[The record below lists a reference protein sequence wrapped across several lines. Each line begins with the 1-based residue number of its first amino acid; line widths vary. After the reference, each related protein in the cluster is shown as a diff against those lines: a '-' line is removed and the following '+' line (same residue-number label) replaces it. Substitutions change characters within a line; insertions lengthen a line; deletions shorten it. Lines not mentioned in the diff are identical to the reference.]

1 MDEVRVKAFRAL
13 KPPCVELS
21 QVALRYKGKKAT
33 GKDLIKALEDLQE
46 TLRAVIKQA
55 NTLDSK
61 LAEYVFFPLSHIFR
75 DTKDLPIRA
84 VELALQCLQ
93 ILVAHGWQ
101 SQLSPDLG
109 KQLLI
114 LLTFLAGGSATDA
127 KVKDINEELG
137 SAAFD
142 CLATLFEASRDPFLG
157 DNIIQSHDVPILG
170 HAVAVMLD
178 GITDGPSAKVR
189 LAALAALNNMIS
201 GIADDEAL
209 KNVFPGIV
217 SSLTK
222 VLSSKN
228 GAKPSYRVL
237 TASLAT
243 LTKILC
249 KVISDDEA
257 GESSEAQADAVAF
270 IEAKEDG
277 ESSWATATAGQ
288 VRMALANILPLRY
301 HERPEVR
308 AAFFKLCVSVIEQ
321 CRKSLSQSIPMLTD
335 TLIVLCSQASEIET
349 ANIFTLNGILAADA
363 SLLEIVKSSLHD
375 WIVALPRVMQSN
387 DDTRKR
393 KALEQISTSFRVLQN
408 QDIRLDTLNDSMAV
422 NLRASVTAAIQDSSK
437 AIRPVPESSLEVTQL
452 LQFRSRSLS
461 FTPVLFN
468 ESSSRIAMTGLQKL
482 AEQLKALPT
491 SISLQQGIVNVNA
504 LRSTSGDEQ
513 LASLWLSLQLLN
525 DASVDASAVDQY
537 LNLPPEY
544 DAHEQLLDEVYS
556 FSLDVL
562 AKSTFED
569 EDRWRLQALAL
580 ETVAIQARN
589 QKYDFR
595 PELVDALYP
604 ILERLGSNNAA
615 LQQHAMTC
623 LNIVSNS
630 CDYPDSASLIVDNA
644 DYLANAVALKLNTFD
659 ISPEAPQVLV
669 MMIRLCG
676 SALIPYLDDLVE
688 SVFSI
693 LACYH
698 GYPKLVESLFSV
710 LNAIVEEV
718 AKSSTPLIEAN
729 SENNRPRAYQPT
741 GIADLAS
748 ILHTNLEQTTRPL
761 SQLAP
766 SPPEPTLDQ
775 DEEQSSSPPRPSSPP
790 PAPLSKTDTL
800 ITSITSLTPSHLTTP
815 SPALRLGI
823 LTLLTSALPI
833 LTSNTD
839 NFLPIAATLWPV
851 TSIRLYDSKENEPST
866 TLAAAN
872 ALSILCKCA
881 GDFLASRVE
890 DDWDQ
895 VCKSYRRVEKEM
907 KEESRTQSKVKGK
920 ENEIAKASTGRG
932 MRWKAWNAVVGLLL
946 VTVRD
951 VGVTSEIEDGIFEML
966 GWLAF
971 EREDVRDVLEML
983 NADTLWLIEEKAR
996 GEVLV
1001 KPHTLE
1007 GVHFRDVKL

>member
-1 MDEVRVKAFRAL
+1 MDEARVKAFRAL

-21 QVALRYKGKKAT
+21 QVALRYKGRKAT
-33 GKDLIKALEDLQE
+33 GNDLIKALEDLQE
-46 TLRAVIKQA
+46 TLQAASKQA
-55 NTLDSK
+55 NALDSK
-61 LAEYVFFPLSHIFR
+61 LAEYAFFPLSYIFR
-75 DTKDLPIRA
+75 DTKDLPVRA

-101 SQLSPDLG
+101 GQLSPDLG
-109 KQLLI
+109 KQLLM
-114 LLTFLAGGSATDA
+114 LLSFLAGGSATDA
-127 KVKDINEELG
+127 KVEDVNEELG
-137 SAAFD
+137 TAAFD
-142 CLATLFEASRDPFLG
+142 CLAALFGASRGSFLG
-157 DNIIQSHDVPILG
+157 SNAIQSHDVPILG
-170 HAVAVMLD
+170 HTVTVMLD
-178 GITDGPSAKVR
+178 GVTDGPSVKVR
-189 LAALAALNNMIS
+189 LAALAALNNMTN
-201 GIADDEAL
+201 GITDDEAL

-222 VLSSKN
+222 VLSSKS
-228 GAKPSYRVL
+228 GAKLSYRVL

-249 KVISDDEA
+249 KVISDDKV
-257 GESSEAQADAVAF
+257 GESSEAQAGAVAG
-270 IEAKEDG
+270 IEAREDG
-277 ESSWATATAGQ
+277 KSSWATATAGQ
-288 VRMALANILPLRY
+288 VKMALANILPLRY

-308 AAFFKLCVSVIEQ
+308 AALFKLCISVIQQ
-321 CRKSLSQSIPMLTD
+321 CRRSLSQSIPMLTD
-335 TLIVLCSQASEIET
+335 TLIVLCSQASETEA

-393 KALEQISTSFRVLQN
+393 KTIEQISTSFRVLQN
-408 QDIRLDTLNDSMAV
+408 QDIRLDILNDSMAV
-422 NLRASVTAAIQDSSK
+422 NLRASVATAIQDSSK
-437 AIRPVPESSLEVTQL
+437 GIRPVSESGLEVTHL
-452 LQFRSRSLS
+452 LQSRSRSMS
-461 FTPVLFN
+461 FVPVLFN
-468 ESSSRIAMTGLQKL
+468 ESSSRTTMTGLQKL
-482 AEQLKALPT
+482 AVQLKALPM
-491 SISLQQGIVNVNA
+491 SISLQQGMVNVNT

-513 LASLWLSLQLLN
+513 LASFWLSLQLLN

-569 EDRWRLQALAL
+569 EDRWKLQALAL
-580 ETVAIQARN
+580 ETVALQARN

-604 ILERLGSNNAA
+604 ILERLISNNAA

-659 ISPEAPQVLV
+659 ISPQAPQVLV
-669 MMIRLCG
+669 MMVRLCG

-710 LNAIVEEV
+710 LNAIVEEA
-718 AKSSTPLIEAN
+718 AKSPTPAIEAN
-729 SENNRPRAYQPT
+729 SKKNRPRAYQPIS
-741 GIADLAS
+741 IADLAS
-748 ILHTNLEQTTRPL
+748 ILRTNLEQTTRLL
-761 SQLAP
+761 SPPP
-766 SPPEPTLDQ
+766 SPPPEPTLDP
-775 DEEQSSSPPRPSSPP
+775 EEQQPSPPSRPSSPP

-800 ITSITSLTPSHLTTP
+800 ITYITSLTPSYLTTP
-815 SPALRLGI
+815 SPALRLEI
-823 LTLLTSALPI
+823 LTLLSSALPI

-851 TSIRLYDSKENEPST
+851 TSIRLYDSKDNEPST

-895 VCKSYRRVEKEM
+895 VCKLYRRVEKEM
-907 KEESRTQSKVKGK
+907 KEESRIQSKGKGK
-920 ENEIAKASTGRG
+920 GNEIAKASTGRG

-946 VTVRD
+946 VTARD
-951 VGVTSEIEDGIFEML
+951 VGVTSEMEDGLFEML
-966 GWLAF
+966 GWLAL

-983 NADTLWLIEEKAR
+983 NADTLWLIEEKAW
-996 GEVLV
+996 GKALM

-1007 GVHFRDVKL
+1007 GLQFRDVKL

>member
-1 MDEVRVKAFRAL
+1 MDEARVKAFRAL

-55 NTLDSK
+55 NALDSK
-61 LAEYVFFPLSHIFR
+61 LAEYAFFPLSHIFR

-114 LLTFLAGGSATDA
+114 LLSFLAGGSATDA

-142 CLATLFEASRDPFLG
+142 CLATLFEASRGPFLG
-157 DNIIQSHDVPILG
+157 GNTIQSHDVPILG

-189 LAALAALNNMIS
+189 LAALAALNNMMN

-222 VLSSKN
+222 VLSSKT

-249 KVISDDEA
+249 KVISDDKA
-257 GESSEAQADAVAF
+257 GESSETQADAVAF

-308 AAFFKLCVSVIEQ
+308 AALFKLCISAIEQ
-321 CRKSLSQSIPMLTD
+321 CRRSLSQSIPMLTD
-335 TLIVLCSQASEIET
+335 TLIVLCSQASEIEA

-375 WIVALPRVMQSN
+375 WIVALPRIMQSN

-452 LQFRSRSLS
+452 LQSRSRSLS

-468 ESSSRIAMTGLQKL
+468 ESSNRIAMTGLQKL
-482 AEQLKALPT
+482 AEQLKALPM

-595 PELVDALYP
+595 PELVDVLYP

-644 DYLANAVALKLNTFD
+644 DYLTNAVALKLNTFD

-676 SALIPYLDDLVE
+676 SALIPYLDDLAE

-741 GIADLAS
+741 GITDLAS

-761 SQLAP
+761 SQPAP

-851 TSIRLYDSKENEPST
+851 TSIRLYDSKDNEPST
-866 TLAAAN
+866 TLAAAS

-920 ENEIAKASTGRG
+920 GNEIAKASTGRG

-951 VGVTSEIEDGIFEML
+951 VGVTSEMEDGIFEML

-996 GEVLV
+996 GEALV

>member
-1 MDEVRVKAFRAL
+1 MEMDEARVKAFRAL

-33 GKDLIKALEDLQE
+33 GNDLIKALEDLQE
-46 TLRAVIKQA
+46 TLRAASKQA
-55 NTLDSK
+55 NALDSK
-61 LAEYVFFPLSHIFR
+61 LAEYAFFPLSYIFR
-75 DTKDLPIRA
+75 DTKDLPVRA

-101 SQLSPDLG
+101 GQLSPDLG

-114 LLTFLAGGSATDA
+114 LLSFLAGGSATDA
-127 KVKDINEELG
+127 KVKDVNEELG
-137 SAAFD
+137 TVAFD
-142 CLATLFEASRDPFLG
+142 CLAALFGASRGSFLG
-157 DNIIQSHDVPILG
+157 SNAIQSHDVPILG
-170 HAVAVMLD
+170 HTVTVMLD
-178 GITDGPSAKVR
+178 GVTDGPSVKVR
-189 LAALAALNNMIS
+189 LAALAALNNMIN
-201 GIADDEAL
+201 GITDDEAL

-222 VLSSKN
+222 VLSSKS

-249 KVISDDEA
+249 KVISDDKI
-257 GESSEAQADAVAF
+257 GESSEAQADAVAV
-270 IEAKEDG
+270 IEAREDG
-277 ESSWATATAGQ
+277 KSSWATATAGQ
-288 VRMALANILPLRY
+288 VKMALANILPLRY

-308 AAFFKLCVSVIEQ
+308 AALFKLCISVIQQ
-321 CRKSLSQSIPMLTD
+321 CRRSLSQSIPMLTD
-335 TLIVLCSQASEIET
+335 TLIVLCSQTSETEA
-349 ANIFTLNGILAADA
+349 ANVFTLNGILAADA

-393 KALEQISTSFRVLQN
+393 KTIEQISTSFRVLQN
-408 QDIRLDTLNDSMAV
+408 QGIRLDILNDSMAV
-422 NLRASVTAAIQDSSK
+422 NLRASVAAAIQDSSK
-437 AIRPVPESSLEVTQL
+437 GIRPVSESGLEVTQL
-452 LQFRSRSLS
+452 LQSQSRSVS
-461 FTPVLFN
+461 FVPVLFN
-468 ESSSRIAMTGLQKL
+468 ESSNRTTMTGLQKL
-482 AEQLKALPT
+482 AVQLKALPM
-491 SISLQQGIVNVNA
+491 SISLRQGIVNVNT

-513 LASLWLSLQLLN
+513 LASFWLSLQLLN

-537 LNLPPEY
+537 LNLPPEH

-569 EDRWRLQALAL
+569 EDRWKLQALAL
-580 ETVAIQARN
+580 ETVALQARN

-630 CDYPDSASLIVDNA
+630 CDYPNSASLIVDNA
-644 DYLANAVALKLNTFD
+644 DYLANAVVLKLNTFD
-659 ISPEAPQVLV
+659 ISPQAPQVLV

-698 GYPKLVESLFSV
+698 GYPKVVESLFSV
-710 LNAIVEEV
+710 LNAIVEEA
-718 AKSSTPLIEAN
+718 AKSSTPAIEAN
-729 SENNRPRAYQPT
+729 SEKNRPRAYQPIS
-741 GIADLAS
+741 IADLAS
-748 ILHTNLEQTTRPL
+748 ILRTNLEQITRLL
-761 SQLAP
+761 SPPASP
-766 SPPEPTLDQ
+766 PPSSPPEPTLDPE
-775 DEEQSSSPPRPSSPP
+775 EEQPSSPPRPSSPP

-851 TSIRLYDSKENEPST
+851 TSIRLYDSKDNEPST

-895 VCKSYRRVEKEM
+895 VCKLYRRVEKEM
-907 KEESRTQSKVKGK
+907 KEESRIQSKGKDKG
-920 ENEIAKASTGRG
+920 NEIAKISTGRG
-932 MRWKAWNAVVGLLL
+932 VRWKAWNAVVGLLL

-951 VGVTSEIEDGIFEML
+951 VGVTSEMEDGVFEML
-966 GWLAF
+966 GWLAL
-971 EREDVRDVLEML
+971 EREDVRGH
-983 NADTLWLIEEKAR
+983 A
-996 GEVLV
+996 
-1001 KPHTLE
+1001 
-1007 GVHFRDVKL
+1007 RDVECRYALVD

>member
-1 MDEVRVKAFRAL
+1 MDEARVKAFRAL

-157 DNIIQSHDVPILG
+157 DNTIQSHDVPILG

-249 KVISDDEA
+249 KVISDDKA

-308 AAFFKLCVSVIEQ
+308 AALFKLCVSVIEQ

-437 AIRPVPESSLEVTQL
+437 AIRPVPESILEVTQL

-482 AEQLKALPT
+482 AQQLKALPT

-951 VGVTSEIEDGIFEML
+951 VGVTSEMEDGIFEML

-996 GEVLV
+996 GEALV

>member
-1 MDEVRVKAFRAL
+1 MDEARVTAFRAL

-33 GKDLIKALEDLQE
+33 ANDLIKALEDLQE
-46 TLRAVIKQA
+46 TLLAASKQA
-55 NTLDSK
+55 NALDSK
-61 LAEYVFFPLSHIFR
+61 LAEYAFFPLSYIFR
-75 DTKDLPIRA
+75 DTKELPVRA

-101 SQLSPDLG
+101 GQLSPDLG

-114 LLTFLAGGSATDA
+114 LLSFLAGGSATDA
-127 KVKDINEELG
+127 KVKDVNEELG
-137 SAAFD
+137 TAAFD
-142 CLATLFEASRDPFLG
+142 CLAALFGASRGSFLG
-157 DNIIQSHDVPILG
+157 SNAIQSQDVPILG
-170 HAVAVMLD
+170 HTVTVMLD
-178 GITDGPSAKVR
+178 GVTDGPSVKVR
-189 LAALAALNNMIS
+189 LAALAALNNMIN
-201 GIADDEAL
+201 GITDDEAL

-222 VLSSKN
+222 VLSSKS

-249 KVISDDEA
+249 KVISDDKV
-257 GESSEAQADAVAF
+257 GESSEAQADAVAV
-270 IEAKEDG
+270 IEAREDG

-288 VRMALANILPLRY
+288 VKMALANILPLRY

-308 AAFFKLCVSVIEQ
+308 AALFKLCISVIQQ
-321 CRKSLSQSIPMLTD
+321 CRRSLSQSIPMLTD
-335 TLIVLCSQASEIET
+335 TLIVLCSQASETEA

-387 DDTRKR
+387 DDARKR
-393 KALEQISTSFRVLQN
+393 KTIEQISTSFRVLQN
-408 QDIRLDTLNDSMAV
+408 QDIRLDILNDSMAV
-422 NLRASVTAAIQDSSK
+422 NLRASVAAAIQDSSK
-437 AIRPVPESSLEVTQL
+437 SIRPVSESGLEVTQL
-452 LQFRSRSLS
+452 LQSQSRSMS
-461 FTPVLFN
+461 FVPVLFN
-468 ESSSRIAMTGLQKL
+468 ESSSRTTMTGLQKL
-482 AEQLKALPT
+482 AVQLKALPR
-491 SISLQQGIVNVNA
+491 SISLQQGIVSVNT

-513 LASLWLSLQLLN
+513 LASFWLSLQLLN
-525 DASVDASAVDQY
+525 DASVDASAVDQH

-544 DAHEQLLDEVYS
+544 DAHEHLLDEVYS

-569 EDRWRLQALAL
+569 EDRWKLQALAL
-580 ETVAIQARN
+580 ETVALQARN

-659 ISPEAPQVLV
+659 ISPQAPQVLV
-669 MMIRLCG
+669 MMVRLCG

-688 SVFSI
+688 SIFSI

-698 GYPKLVESLFSV
+698 GYLKLVESLFSV
-710 LNAIVEEV
+710 LNAIVEEA
-718 AKSSTPLIEAN
+718 AKSSTPAIEAN
-729 SENNRPRAYQPT
+729 SEKNRPRAYQPIS
-741 GIADLAS
+741 IADLAS
-748 ILHTNLEQTTRPL
+748 ILRTNLEQTTRPL
-761 SQLAP
+761 SP
-766 SPPEPTLDQ
+766 PPEPTLDPE
-775 DEEQSSSPPRPSSPP
+775 EEQPSSPPRPSSPP

-800 ITSITSLTPSHLTTP
+800 ITSIASLTPSHLTTP

-851 TSIRLYDSKENEPST
+851 TSIRLYDSKDNEPST

-895 VCKSYRRVEKEM
+895 VCKLYRRVEKEM
-907 KEESRTQSKVKGK
+907 KEESRIQGKGK
-920 ENEIAKASTGRG
+920 GKGNEIAKASTGRG
-932 MRWKAWNAVVGLLL
+932 VRWKAWNAVVGLLL

-951 VGVTSEIEDGIFEML
+951 VGVTSEMEDGIFEML
-966 GWLAF
+966 GWLAP
-971 EREDVRDVLEML
+971 EREDVRDVLEMS

-996 GEVLV
+996 GKALV
-1001 KPHTLE
+1001 KPHALE